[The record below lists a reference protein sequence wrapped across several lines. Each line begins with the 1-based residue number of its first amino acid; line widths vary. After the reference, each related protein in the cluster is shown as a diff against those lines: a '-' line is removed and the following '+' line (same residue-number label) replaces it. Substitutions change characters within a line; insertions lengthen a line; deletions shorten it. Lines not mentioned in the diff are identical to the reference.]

1 MTGCLSTAF
10 VAYII
15 PMATLNTGARY
26 FSMMLMPIACSKC
39 LSSTRLRFPQTH
51 HRIQRESPVLTP

>member
-1 MTGCLSTAF
+1 MTGCLSTSF

-26 FSMMLMPIACSKC
+26 FSMMLMPIACS
-39 LSSTRLRFPQTH
+39 Q
-51 HRIQRESPVLTP
+51 